1 MCWFAP
7 LCEPPQDM
15 HYSGTALMFRQRSCM
30 MFSQL
35 ERTTSLGAGW
45 VCLGRKPFSVFQIGS
60 GEALCCRDTGFYY
73 VLWLFFGQE

>member
-7 LCEPPQDM
+7 LCEPPQGT
-15 HYSGTALMFRQRSCM
+15 HYSGTALIFRQRSRM

-35 ERTTSLGAGW
+35 ERTTSLGAGC
-45 VCLGRKPFSVFQIGS
+45 VCLGRKPFSVCQIGS
-60 GEALCCRDTGFYY
+60 GDALCRSDAGFYY